1 MDAAVR
7 QVVRER
13 AEDRCEYCR
22 LPQAGYELSFHVEH
36 IIAKQHQQCDDPSN
50 LALACNKCNL
60 HKGTNLVT
68 IDEVTGD
75 RVDLFNPRTDSW
87 DDHFAFI
94 GPEIV
99 GLTPMGRATARL
111 LQMNTERRL
120 ILRQR
125 LIAEKTMFDDD
136 RID

>member
-7 QVVRER
+7 KLVRER

-22 LPQAGYELSFHVEH
+22 LPQGGYELTFHVEH
-36 IIAKQHQQCDDPSN
+36 IIASQHQQSDDPSN

-68 IDEVTGD
+68 IDEETGD

-87 DDHFAFI
+87 DRHFAFI
-94 GPEIV
+94 GAEIV
-99 GLTPMGRATARL
+99 GLTPTGRATARL

-120 ILRQR
+120 ILRRR
-125 LIAEKTMFDDD
+125 LIAEGMMFNN
-136 RID
+136 